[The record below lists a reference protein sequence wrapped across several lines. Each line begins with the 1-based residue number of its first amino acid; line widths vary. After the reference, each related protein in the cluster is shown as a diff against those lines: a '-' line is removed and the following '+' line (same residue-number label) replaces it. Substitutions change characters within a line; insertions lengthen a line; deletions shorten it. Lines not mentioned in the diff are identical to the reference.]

1 MSPIRNPNPK
11 PKRWKDDSAPAA
23 DVDTPS
29 SKPSGLG
36 QAFLNSIR
44 KTRKPLTTH
53 LKIYSGSS
61 TPNSSPQAPTLPLD
75 SATPSRKEV
84 DSLCGNPTA
93 ETEHLAHRPTIQ
105 VRPGQLSFLI
115 SFVIHTAFLL
125 LLAVSVFSGIKGTSH
140 PILLNASVSET
151 GGLGQGEA
159 LTSLTIEPPA
169 INEQTDA
176 KAHDHL
182 LAQTLKNATGDS
194 ATQTLAEIAALSR
207 LNHDDLLNSPNTQQ
221 LPSELAALADLAN
234 NGAGEDAG
242 ENGQVAGQATF
253 FGSKAY
259 GTKFV
264 YIIDASTSMEGYRW
278 NRAIGELLKSIGQL
292 SDGTE
297 YFVIAFHLEA
307 VPIDLSRAATK
318 TFLVKNKSSV
328 VMSRRWLR
336 QLQLAPQTMPA
347 TSLRL
352 ALDFKPDAIFMLS
365 DGELRDNSLA
375 MLRNVNQ
382 ADDGTIFTPIH
393 SIHLFSD
400 DGRETLKALAEEN
413 GGTFTAVRA
422 GK

>member
-1 MSPIRNPNPK
+1 MSPIRNPIPK

-23 DVDTPS
+23 DVGTPA
-29 SKPSGLG
+29 SKSGGLG
-36 QAFLNSIR
+36 QALLNSIR
-44 KTRKPLTTH
+44 RTRKPFTTH
-53 LKIYSGSS
+53 LKIYGGSS
-61 TPNSSPQAPTLPLD
+61 IPNSSPQAPTLPLD
-75 SATPSRKEV
+75 AATLGRKEA
-84 DSLCGNPTA
+84 DSLRGNLTA
-93 ETEHLAHRPTIQ
+93 EMEHLTHRSTIQ

-125 LLAVSVFSGIKGTSH
+125 LLAMSVFSGIQGTSH
-140 PILLNASVSET
+140 RILLNASVSEA
-151 GGLGQGEA
+151 GGPGQGEA

-169 INEQTDA
+169 ISEQAEA
-176 KAHDHL
+176 KDHDHL
-182 LAQTLKNATGDS
+182 LAQTLKNATGNS
-194 ATQTLAEIAALSR
+194 ATQTLAEIAALTR
-207 LNHDDLLNSPNTQQ
+207 LNHDDLLRSPSPHPF
-221 LPSELAALADLAN
+221 PSELAALADLTN
-234 NGAGEDAG
+234 GGAGEDAD
-242 ENGQVAGQATF
+242 ETGQVAGQATF

-297 YFVIAFHLEA
+297 YFVVAFHLEA

-328 VMSRRWLR
+328 VMCRRWLR

-382 ADDGTIFTPIH
+382 SDDGTAHTPIH
-393 SIHLFSD
+393 SIHLFSN

-422 GK
+422 EK